1 MQQEYTNAV
10 KAIKNAILTS
20 QYEAAKDVNRVQLVL
35 YFGIGRFL
43 SSKKGKET
51 WGGAVLDT
59 ISTQLRKELPGL
71 RGFSATSL
79 KNMRLFYE
87 NWSFLEDCNSSVI
100 IDGLIDEH
108 LNSSDA
114 SDEFEESQNLEIV
127 IPELK
132 LSGININDFPIE
144 NFFKVPFSH
153 HIAIFSKVKN
163 LQERYYYI
171 QRVVEDHLSVD
182 ALESLIKT
190 NADNHQKEIPN
201 NFKNTINAFDTKFNY
216 EKPIIIVLILV

>member
-1 MQQEYTNAV
+1 MQQELTNAV

-144 NFFKVPFSH
+144 NFFKVPFL
-153 HIAIFSKVKN
+153 ITLLFSVK
-163 LQERYYYI
+163 
-171 QRVVEDHLSVD
+171 
-182 ALESLIKT
+182 
-190 NADNHQKEIPN
+190 
-201 NFKNTINAFDTKFNY
+201 
-216 EKPIIIVLILV
+216 